1 MSDTPMP
8 VTGFA
13 LDVSMSEDGQTIV
26 ALLTLQTGELTFEFA
41 ITRMGQGRWPA
52 TWNSFLP
59 WWSRE
64 VAGPIDQRPQARMND

>member
-13 LDVSMSEDGQTIV
+13 LDAAMSEDGQTMV

-41 ITRMGQGRWPA
+41 INEDGARAMAGNLEQFLDMVESRGGRA
-52 TWNSFLP
+52 N
-59 WWSRE
+59 
-64 VAGPIDQRPQARMND
+64 

>member
-41 ITRMGQGRWPA
+41 INEDGARAMAGNLEQFLAMVESRGGRA
-52 TWNSFLP
+52 N
-59 WWSRE
+59 
-64 VAGPIDQRPQARMND
+64 

>member
-13 LDVSMSEDGQTIV
+13 MDVSMSEDSQTMV

-41 ITRMGQGRWPA
+41 INEDGARAMAGNLEQ
-52 TWNSFLP
+52 FLGMVE
-59 WWSRE
+59 SRDGT
-64 VAGPIDQRPQARMND
+64 VN